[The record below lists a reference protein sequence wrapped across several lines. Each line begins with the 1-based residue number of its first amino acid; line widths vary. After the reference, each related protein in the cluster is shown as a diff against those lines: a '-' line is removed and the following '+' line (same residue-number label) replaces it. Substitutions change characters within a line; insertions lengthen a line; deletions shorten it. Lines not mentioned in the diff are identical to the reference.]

1 MKTTKKMETTMKSC
15 IMKDTNKRE
24 ITYGRPTMMRNNQI
38 TDGRSASLR
47 QQPEPNKISPR
58 HSLTVLGLLGDT
70 YKGRTRRGPFVGCP
84 QRDLKGGRPPLDH
97 KN

>member
-1 MKTTKKMETTMKSC
+1 
-15 IMKDTNKRE
+15 
-24 ITYGRPTMMRNNQI
+24 MRNNQI
-38 TDGRSASLR
+38 TDGRLASLR
-47 QQPEPNKISPR
+47 QQPEPNKISSR

-70 YKGRTRRGPFVGCP
+70 YKGKDAAGTFVGPP